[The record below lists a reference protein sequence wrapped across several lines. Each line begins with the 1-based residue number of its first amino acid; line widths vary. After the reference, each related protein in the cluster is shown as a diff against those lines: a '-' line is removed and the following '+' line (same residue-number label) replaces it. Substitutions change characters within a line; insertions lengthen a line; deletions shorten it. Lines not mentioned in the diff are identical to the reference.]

1 MSAQMP
7 RQRVGLSDYI
17 LSVPPPPL
25 PKFPEPYSVRFAD
38 QPGDAEMIS
47 EWMNRPHL
55 ADTWGYAYPAD
66 QWQRHLDIQFA
77 GNYSRPYVFN
87 MNGRPMG
94 YMELFRVAQDDLATI
109 YDAHPYDV
117 GLHAA
122 IAEIDMVEHGH
133 GAIMFR
139 GFVESV
145 FEIEPECR
153 RIIGDTNAGDGSY
166 GRRFWERRGG
176 QFLGEHYM
184 AKWDQHIALF
194 AWLRSPEDLPRS
206 HQDKP

>member
-1 MSAQMP
+1 MP
-7 RQRVGLSDYI
+7 RQRWDLSDE
-17 LSVPPPPL
+17 LLAVPPPPL
-25 PKFPEPYSVRFAD
+25 PKFPDPYTVRFAD
-38 QPGDAEMIS
+38 QPGDAELIS

-55 ADTWGYAYPAD
+55 AETWGYAYPAD
-66 QWQRHLDIQFA
+66 QWRRHLEIQFE

-87 MNGRPMG
+87 MNGTPMG

-122 IAEIDMVEHGH
+122 IAEINMVERGH

-176 QFLGEHYM
+176 VFLGEHYM
-184 AKWDQHIALF
+184 AKWDQNIALF
-194 AWLRSPEDLPRS
+194 AWPRTPEDMPGDRSPA
-206 HQDKP
+206 